1 MSNYKN
7 MTKCISMR
15 VNYTRAE
22 SASLLVVKHRF
33 VLLALKHQHN
43 EHNNLITF
51 PLYFVLKLKKI
62 LILNENDKKP
72 YLNVPSK
79 GILPMLPNFV
89 SRSSMATHTRVTS
102 DFAGSR
108 SLNCLFGSH
117 GVILLSLS
125 LI

>member
-1 MSNYKN
+1 
-7 MTKCISMR
+7 MR

-33 VLLALKHQHN
+33 VLLALKSQHN

-62 LILNENDKKP
+62 LILNESDKKP

-89 SRSSMATHTRVTS
+89 SRSSMATHTRATS